1 MNPQEA
7 TIAGLIVSAVSFLF
21 CVAMAGRAGA
31 KSEFGWGAM
40 FIAFAIAHAAMLVAF
55 IERLK

>member
-1 MNPQEA
+1 MSPQEA

-21 CVAMAGRAGA
+21 CVAMAGRAG
-31 KSEFGWGAM
+31 KKGEIFYAM
-40 FIAFAIAHAAMLVAF
+40 GFTVFALAQAVMLVAF